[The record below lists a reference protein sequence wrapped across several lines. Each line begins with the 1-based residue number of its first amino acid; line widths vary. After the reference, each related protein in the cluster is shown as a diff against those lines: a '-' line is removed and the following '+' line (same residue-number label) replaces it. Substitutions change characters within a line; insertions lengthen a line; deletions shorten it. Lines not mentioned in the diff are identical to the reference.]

1 MKIAI
6 AAVKSSCAYFLFRYE
21 EALAESKGQKLN
33 VSQWN
38 KIWQDEPSKSIEHIR
53 PQSFGSDDPKTS
65 GIFVHGL
72 GNLTML
78 PPGVNSKLQVDDPLD
93 KAKTYKSCGLLGAIE
108 VAELIQTGK
117 KWNRA
122 AVERREKIL
131 VEWARNEWSG

>member
-1 MKIAI
+1 MRIAI
-6 AAVKSSCAYFLFRYE
+6 AAGRSSCATSSFRYE

-33 VSQWN
+33 ESQWN

-65 GIFVHGL
+65 GVFVHRL

-78 PPGVNSKLQVDDPLD
+78 PPGVNSKLQDDDPRD

-131 VEWARNEWSG
+131 VEWARKEWSG